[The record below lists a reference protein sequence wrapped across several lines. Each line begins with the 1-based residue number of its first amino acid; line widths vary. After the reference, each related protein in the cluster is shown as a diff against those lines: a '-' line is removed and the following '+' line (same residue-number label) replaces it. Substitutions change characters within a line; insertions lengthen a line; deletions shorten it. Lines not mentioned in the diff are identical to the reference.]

1 VGLAFA
7 DMRDGAESIAEKDVG
22 ILCAEIGN
30 AVRDSVCCSR
40 ERETESIA
48 EKELDVVEDA
58 ERECDA
64 EAEYVDVAE
73 REEDGIAEKDGA
85 ECCKEE

>member
-7 DMRDGAESIAEKDVG
+7 DMRDGA
-22 ILCAEIGN
+22 
-30 AVRDSVCCSR
+30 
-40 ERETESIA
+40 ESIA